1 MTSLNY
7 LNLFVTINLNKTNA
21 DLFEQHRL
29 ATRIYHI
36 RKALAFITYV
46 GGKVT
51 L

>member
-1 MTSLNY
+1 LNY
-7 LNLFVTINLNKTNA
+7 LNLFVTINLNKKTNA

-36 RKALAFITYV
+36 RKALAFITHV